1 MGHLPAGDAR
11 GRHGEVA
18 WLGGRGCSKGGEAFL
33 VCWLQGGTGGF
44 HASLPRFRN
53 AEKQIRAHI
62 VVVVVSSF
70 FFLIIGGM
78 GGKKNIFLSLQ
89 MCVCCKSKFGWLC
102 FV

>member
-1 MGHLPAGDAR
+1 MAGW
-11 GRHGEVA
+11 HGVVP
-18 WLGGRGCSKGGEAFL
+18 GGGEAFL

-53 AEKQIRAHI
+53 AEKPIRAHI

-78 GGKKNIFLSLQ
+78 GGRRTFFFLCK
-89 MCVCCKSKFGWLC
+89 CVFVANQNLVGYVLC
-102 FV
+102 D